1 MNSLNITFAAL
12 FLLLG
17 STAHGDSVVKNITK
31 EANNF
36 IEQSLF
42 TFLEG
47 NGTTEIQF
55 SGLAD
60 KRPEFSIRLLR
71 PIEEYEES
79 VFFSQL
85 QLNHYY
91 VINDERFA
99 LNMGL
104 GYRKLLDDNNYF
116 IGANIFFD
124 VDDEEKV
131 VSVALLTEGD
141 DHENSDENVNEVDP
155 TVILSF
161 VVNTNPAS
169 AFIVPYSINVNAPAV
184 TSLSLSK
191 SVLLVQ
197 PPPLT
202 HK

>member
-1 MNSLNITFAAL
+1 MINRLNITFAAL
-12 FLLLG
+12 LLLLG
-17 STAHGDSVVKNITK
+17 STAHGDSVVKNITE

-55 SGLAD
+55 SGLED
-60 KRPEFSIRLLR
+60 KRPEFSIMLLR
-71 PIEEYEES
+71 PIKEYEES
-79 VFFSQL
+79 VFFTQL

-124 VDDEEKV
+124 VDDEENTRG
-131 VSVALLTEGD
+131 SIGLELR
-141 DHENSDENVNEVDP
+141 S
-155 TVILSF
+155 ILF
-161 VVNTNPAS
+161 RL
-169 AFIVPYSINVNAPAV
+169 ISIGMED
-184 TSLSLSK
+184 
-191 SVLLVQ
+191 
-197 PPPLT
+197 
-202 HK
+202 